1 MIIFIQWGLLHAFH
15 RIGMGAEIQENT
27 MDKNERYIFES
38 IVSDMSDGVFVIGF
52 DGKISLCNKAAA
64 DALNTDNN
72 ALIGKSVAMLMDEFE
87 ENDEFFELLL
97 DAVYTR
103 SKVIKTVPFR
113 TDGQM
118 RYLRVTTSFL
128 IKESEKIALM
138 AVISDNTD
146 PVELFIRN
154 KRLANQVIGL
164 MNSFVEVMVTETE
177 ERSAYNADHTKN
189 MVRFATRYLEWLNR
203 QGRLTEFTMENTAP
217 FIMSIWLHDIGKL
230 LIPPE
235 IMDKPTRL
243 GECMKDVS
251 HRIEITKLMLKMKMM
266 NCPDEKEQ
274 LQARLEEISEAN
286 DLITECN
293 TIGFLDDKRR
303 ERLKKISELKCITA
317 EGEEIPIFTEYELE
331 SITVVKGTLTK
342 NERKVVESHV
352 NFTRDL
358 LAKMEFRGDYRNVPM
373 WAAGHHEMLDGSGYP
388 DGISGADI
396 PWETRLLT
404 IIDIYEALTA
414 KDRPYKPPVSSEKAF
429 AILREMSD
437 NGKLDRDILAS
448 FCESDAWRD

>member
-1 MIIFIQWGLLHAFH
+1 MIIFIQWGLLRAFH

-266 NCPDEKEQ
+266 SCPDEKEQ
-274 LQARLEEISEAN
+274 LQARLDEISEAN

>member
-1 MIIFIQWGLLHAFH
+1 MIIFIQGGLLHAFH

-266 NCPDEKEQ
+266 SCPDEKEQ

-448 FCESDAWRD
+448 FSESDAWRD

>member
-1 MIIFIQWGLLHAFH
+1 MIIFIQWGVLRAFH

-266 NCPDEKEQ
+266 SCPDEKEQ

>member
-1 MIIFIQWGLLHAFH
+1 MIIFIQWGLLRAFH

-189 MVRFATRYLEWLNR
+189 MVRFATRYLEWLNS

-266 NCPDEKEQ
+266 SCPDEKEQ

>member
-1 MIIFIQWGLLHAFH
+1 MIIFIQGGLLHAFH

-189 MVRFATRYLEWLNR
+189 MVRFATRYLEWLNM

-266 NCPDEKEQ
+266 SCPDEKEQ

-317 EGEEIPIFTEYELE
+317 DGEEIPIFTEYELE

>member
-1 MIIFIQWGLLHAFH
+1 
-15 RIGMGAEIQENT
+15 
-27 MDKNERYIFES
+27 
-38 IVSDMSDGVFVIGF
+38 
-52 DGKISLCNKAAA
+52 
-64 DALNTDNN
+64 
-72 ALIGKSVAMLMDEFE
+72 
-87 ENDEFFELLL
+87 
-97 DAVYTR
+97 
-103 SKVIKTVPFR
+103 
-113 TDGQM
+113 
-118 RYLRVTTSFL
+118 
-128 IKESEKIALM
+128 
-138 AVISDNTD
+138 
-146 PVELFIRN
+146 
-154 KRLANQVIGL
+154 
-164 MNSFVEVMVTETE
+164 
-177 ERSAYNADHTKN
+177 

-266 NCPDEKEQ
+266 SCPDEKEQ

>member
-1 MIIFIQWGLLHAFH
+1 MIIFIQGGLLHAFH

-266 NCPDEKEQ
+266 SCPDEKEQ

-286 DLITECN
+286 DLVTECN

>member
-1 MIIFIQWGLLHAFH
+1 MIIFIQWGLLRAFH

-266 NCPDEKEQ
+266 SCPDEKEQ

-317 EGEEIPIFTEYELE
+317 VGEEIPIFTEYELE

-388 DGISGADI
+388 DGISGAAI

>member
-1 MIIFIQWGLLHAFH
+1 MIIFIQWGVLRAFH

-266 NCPDEKEQ
+266 SCPDEKEQ

-396 PWETRLLT
+396 PWEARLLT

>member
-1 MIIFIQWGLLHAFH
+1 
-15 RIGMGAEIQENT
+15 

-103 SKVIKTVPFR
+103 SKIIKTVPFR

-266 NCPDEKEQ
+266 SCPDEKEQ

-317 EGEEIPIFTEYELE
+317 EGAEIPIFTEYELE

-352 NFTRDL
+352 NFARDL

-388 DGISGADI
+388 DEISGADI

>member
-1 MIIFIQWGLLHAFH
+1 
-15 RIGMGAEIQENT
+15 MGAEIQENT

-189 MVRFATRYLEWLNR
+189 MVRFATRYLEWLNM

-266 NCPDEKEQ
+266 SCPDEKEQ

-317 EGEEIPIFTEYELE
+317 DGEEIPIFTEYELE

>member
-1 MIIFIQWGLLHAFH
+1 
-15 RIGMGAEIQENT
+15 MGAEIQENT

-189 MVRFATRYLEWLNR
+189 MVRFATRYLEWLNS

-266 NCPDEKEQ
+266 SCPDEKEQ

>member
-1 MIIFIQWGLLHAFH
+1 MIIFIQGGLLHAFH

-266 NCPDEKEQ
+266 SCPDEKEQ

-286 DLITECN
+286 DLIKECN

>member
-1 MIIFIQWGLLHAFH
+1 
-15 RIGMGAEIQENT
+15 

-189 MVRFATRYLEWLNR
+189 MVRFATRYLEWLNS
-203 QGRLTEFTMENTAP
+203 QCKLTEFTMENTAP

-266 NCPDEKEQ
+266 SCPDEKEQ

-286 DLITECN
+286 DLVTECN

>member
-1 MIIFIQWGLLHAFH
+1 
-15 RIGMGAEIQENT
+15 

-189 MVRFATRYLEWLNR
+189 MVRFATRYLEWLNM

-266 NCPDEKEQ
+266 SCPDEKEQ

-317 EGEEIPIFTEYELE
+317 DGEEIPIFTEYELE

>member
-1 MIIFIQWGLLHAFH
+1 
-15 RIGMGAEIQENT
+15 

-266 NCPDEKEQ
+266 SCPDEKEQ

-286 DLITECN
+286 DLIKECN